1 MLPTLLTLTTLCLLG
16 CKDDPEDTG
25 PDDTGTG
32 DGGTEAFL
40 LGVYLYDPGTAEGDP
55 VAGVAVAFDTTDGE
69 RLEAVSGEDGWAV
82 VELDWDRFASAIAHA
97 DGRSFCV
104 VTADAAA
111 FVFEDGSAVT
121 GLPSWSIEAST
132 ALPVGGSGWAPV
144 SGALLHK
151 VADAHPVVVRAT
163 TSPVEFFEADG
174 PTSYALDVPTGQA
187 FSLVALEF
195 EEDEDWG
202 EDRVIAETFHRWAVV
217 EQPAIGG
224 PTTVDLD
231 FAAEVDALSLEGN
244 LEAPADTI
252 LAEQG
257 YLYIILYSGQAYSGF
272 SPSTSP
278 GVDGKSYDFRLEYV
292 DVPGASL
299 VTSVDVYGP
308 DGSFSSRRMDG
319 DMPGEG
325 AQDLGLLSP
334 PRRSAPVGE
343 GPFAWEEPLSWTN
356 PPEGDRFLFYF
367 AQGGQIGLVSG
378 GAEQT
383 GFALPPLPSTSTTLT
398 TGDIM
403 GVLAAVSDLDMD
415 GNPELQAWDASFLV
429 TSPFAP

>member
-1 MLPTLLTLTTLCLLG
+1 M
-16 CKDDPEDTG
+16 
-25 PDDTGTG
+25 
-32 DGGTEAFL
+32 
-40 LGVYLYDPGTAEGDP
+40 
-55 VAGVAVAFDTTDGE
+55 
-69 RLEAVSGEDGWAV
+69 
-82 VELDWDRFASAIAHA
+82 
-97 DGRSFCV
+97 
-104 VTADAAA
+104 
-111 FVFEDGSAVT
+111 
-121 GLPSWSIEAST
+121 
-132 ALPVGGSGWAPV
+132 
-144 SGALLHK
+144 
-151 VADAHPVVVRAT
+151 VVRAT
-163 TSPVEFFEADG
+163 TSPEEFFDADG
-174 PTSYALDVPTGQA
+174 PTSYALDVPTGQG
-187 FSLVALEF
+187 FTLVALEF

-202 EDRVIAETFHRWAVV
+202 EDRGIAETFHRWAVV
-217 EQPAIGG
+217 EQPAISG
-224 PTTVDLD
+224 PTTVDID
-231 FAAEVDALSLEGN
+231 FDATVEALSLEGN

-272 SPSTSP
+272 SPSTAP
-278 GVDGKSYDFRLEYV
+278 GADGKSYDFHLEYV
-292 DVPGASL
+292 DIAGASL
-299 VTSVDVYGP
+299 TTTVDVYGP

-356 PPEGDRFLFYF
+356 PPEGDRYLFYF
-367 AQGGQIGLVSG
+367 AQGGQIGLVYG

-403 GVLAAVSDLDMD
+403 GVLAAVSDPDMD